1 MTPITAHRLWIG
13 LFSLAF
19 LLLSGFNG
27 YRLIDLE
34 SRPWTG
40 DPSSIKAL
48 RSQLDRLNTSQEVP
62 PSLEWREPSD
72 PEAVDA
78 GALADQSTKP
88 SPPVVPALDAG
99 AFILPV
105 LSGIVSVVSP
115 EGQMVYRAL
124 LDGEMKHPGQSVG
137 GFHIAQI
144 SDKGVHLRHHQG
156 RFFLPNRDP
165 VFSIDRG
172 SAGPTK

>member
-40 DPSSIKAL
+40 DPSAIKAL
-48 RSQLDRLNTSQEVP
+48 RSQLDRLNTSQEVA
-62 PSLEWREPSD
+62 PSIEWREPSD

-78 GALADQSTKP
+78 GTLPDP
-88 SPPVVPALDAG
+88 SATPTASAMPMLDAG
-99 AFILPV
+99 VLVLPV
-105 LSGIVSVVSP
+105 LTGIVSVVSP
-115 EGQMVYRAL
+115 EGQLVYRAL
-124 LDGEMKHPGQSVG
+124 LDGDMKNAGQSVG
-137 GFHIAQI
+137 DFHITQI
-144 SDKGVHLRHHQG
+144 SDKGVRLRHHQG

-165 VFSIDRG
+165 IFSIDRG